1 MKLIFSLFRIV
12 FIILGLFYW
21 IDFQVMLKY
30 QGENIELPFKVMIM
44 NINLSLISMI
54 LELLLIDFFSFKY
67 FSRFL
72 YILILVRLLFASLIT
87 YYFVL
92 GQLNLNLDTRVF
104 ILGGAVFSLV
114 SLLLIKY
121 NKK

>member
-12 FIILGLFYW
+12 FIIFGLFYW

-30 QGENIELPFKVMIM
+30 QGENIELPFKVMII

-104 ILGGAVFSLV
+104 IFGGIAFSLV

>member
-12 FIILGLFYW
+12 FIIFGLFYW

-54 LELLLIDFFSFKY
+54 LELLLIDFFSFKS
-67 FSRFL
+67 FSRFF
-72 YILILVRLLFASLIT
+72 YTLILVKFLFASLII

-92 GQLNLNLDTRVF
+92 GELNLNLYNGMF
-104 ILGGAVFSLV
+104 IFGGIAFSLV
-114 SLLLIKY
+114 SLLIIKY